1 MKNFASTMISVA
13 ASLALLVSLGA
24 CSSNGGKYK
33 AGTYTSSAKGRNGDV
48 EVTVTVTSSKIKSVA
63 VSKHS
68 ETRGISDA
76 AIKYVLAAF

>member
-48 EVTVTVTSSKIKSVA
+48 EVTVTVTSSKIKERQNNA
-63 VSKHS
+63 KRVSELGK
-68 ETRGISDA
+68 ERQNEC
-76 AIKYVLAAF
+76 K